1 MAYHRSCVHVI
12 EPRGGAACTG
22 YDVGHELEARQA
34 GKGVAR
40 SHVPSFGFG
49 ECDSVHGTRHTSGW
63 RCVVQVIGGTCHAVV
78 PAHAALTLGSRLL

>member
-34 GKGVAR
+34 GKGWLGHMYPPLVLVNVIPCMARDTPQAGVA
-40 SHVPSFGFG
+40 S
-49 ECDSVHGTRHTSGW
+49 CK
-63 RCVVQVIGGTCHAVV
+63 
-78 PAHAALTLGSRLL
+78 